1 MRTSSLCPK
10 CGHNEI
16 LHTTIPDNAGQFGLS
31 NMRVA
36 MTAPRRTFLGA
47 SQAPVG
53 ELYASVCRR
62 CGFCELYVHRPET
75 IPVDGKWVTR
85 TVGQKPER

>member
-16 LHTTIPDNAGQFGLS
+16 LHTTIPDHSGQFGHS

-36 MTAPRRTFLGA
+36 LTPPKRGLLGA
-47 SQAPVG
+47 TQGVAG
-53 ELYASVCRR
+53 ELYASVCRS
-62 CGFCELYVHRPET
+62 CGYCELYCHQPEK
-75 IPVDGKWVTR
+75 IPIDGKWVTK
-85 TVGQKPER
+85 TVGEKP